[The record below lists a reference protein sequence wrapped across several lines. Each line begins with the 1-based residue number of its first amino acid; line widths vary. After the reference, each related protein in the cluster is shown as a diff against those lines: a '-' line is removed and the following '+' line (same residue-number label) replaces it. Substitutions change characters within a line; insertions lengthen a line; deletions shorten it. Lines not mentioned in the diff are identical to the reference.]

1 MKSHI
6 VGFFPEIF
14 QPEIPALTTAGCAM
28 AMVYSIKVS
37 QLALM
42 LIHTKARSPGL
53 LDPAQNVELSKQS
66 TWKGEKK
73 HSLYSIKY

>member
-6 VGFFPEIF
+6 VGFFQEIF

-28 AMVYSIKVS
+28 VYSIKAS

-42 LIHTKARSPGL
+42 LIHTRARSPGS
-53 LDPAQNVELSKQS
+53 LDPAQSVELSKQS

-73 HSLYSIKY
+73 HSLYSVLKY